1 MDSETFISNNSKLWF
16 LLHHYDKAPF
26 TTKTCYITGRQDFF
40 YTTFLS
46 FCLLKQ
52 LYTPTAQACD
62 SYLTSSVYLDRHAS
76 MGFIYFFLFFKQLEF
91 WSLHLLSFSA
101 FCSHVYNAVS
111 MIWCF
116 FFWPQFN
123 FTGEC
128 YMYQIMLAGIK
139 KFFIFVLV
147 WPFITI
153 DKISIHATAG
163 KLIT

>member
-91 WSLHLLSFSA
+91 RSLHLLSFSA

-111 MIWCF
+111 MIWWF
-116 FFWPQFN
+116 FFGHNLTLQVN
-123 FTGEC
+123 ATC
-128 YMYQIMLAGIK
+128 IK
-139 KFFIFVLV
+139 LCLLGLKNSSFLFWYDL
-147 WPFITI
+147 
-153 DKISIHATAG
+153 
-163 KLIT
+163 L